1 MEEQRNQVGS
11 STGAKRSPI
20 DVIEDW
26 IAGLALGTAVV
37 FVVYNVATRY
47 LLGFSSAALGE
58 ITRYLVIWSTFF
70 GASRLL
76 RRDEH
81 ITIDIVTVRLP
92 RTVQLVL
99 QVVAFTLGAVLCLT
113 LVWYGYLQVH
123 QSFVIG
129 ARSTSGLRVPMWI
142 PQLGVPLG
150 ALFMFLR
157 FVQHVSRD
165 VALLRGR
172 GRDGYSGS

>member
-1 MEEQRNQVGS
+1 M
-11 STGAKRSPI
+11 KRSPV

-76 RRDEH
+76 RRSEH
-81 ITIDIVTVRLP
+81 ITIDLVTVHLP
-92 RTVQLVL
+92 RRGQLAL
-99 QVVAFTLGAVLCLT
+99 QVVAFTFGAILCLT
-113 LVWYGYLQVH
+113 LVWYGYQQVH
-123 QSFVIG
+123 LSFVIG
-129 ARSTSGLRVPMWI
+129 ARSTSGLRVPMWL

-150 ALFMFLR
+150 ALFMFVR
-157 FVQHVSRD
+157 FVQHIGRD
-165 VALLRGR
+165 VALLRGHGR
-172 GRDGYSGS
+172 GG